1 MKNIKLT
8 LWGILA
14 LITGLWLASDTLLSL
29 PYQFFALRS
38 SLINYTGLVAI
49 GVMSVAMIL
58 AVRPVFFE
66 PYLGGL
72 DKMYRLHKWLG
83 ITGLIFAVTHWLWTQ
98 APKWL
103 SGLGWIERPARH
115 GSPAEQTSA
124 VLQFFQS
131 QRELAGGLGEW
142 AFYGAVVLIV
152 LALVK
157 RFPYRLFFRTHRL
170 LAIVY
175 LLLVFH
181 SFVLMNSNYW
191 TRPIAPLMAILML
204 AGSVAAL
211 AILFRTVGH
220 KRRMVGL
227 IDGITYHKDIHVLEV
242 VIQLKGR
249 WAGHQAGQFAFVTF
263 DKEEG
268 PHPFTITSS
277 WSGDGRMFFVI
288 KELGDYTNTLL
299 ATLKFGDPVTVEG
312 PYGQFNFA
320 SKKTRQIWVGGG
332 IGITPFIARM
342 HSLATLP
349 DGKTIDLFYTTALP
363 DPAAIAK
370 LHKFARE
377 AKVNLHVLVD
387 ATDGFLN
394 VERIGQAVP
403 EWASS
408 DIWFC
413 GPARFGQILR
423 RDFIAKGI
431 HAEDFHQELFD
442 MR

>member
-1 MKNIKLT
+1 
-8 LWGILA
+8 
-14 LITGLWLASDTLLSL
+14 
-29 PYQFFALRS
+29 
-38 SLINYTGLVAI
+38 
-49 GVMSVAMIL
+49 
-58 AVRPVFFE
+58 
-66 PYLGGL
+66 
-72 DKMYRLHKWLG
+72 
-83 ITGLIFAVTHWLWTQ
+83 
-98 APKWL
+98 
-103 SGLGWIERPARH
+103 
-115 GSPAEQTSA
+115 
-124 VLQFFQS
+124 
-131 QRELAGGLGEW
+131 
-142 AFYGAVVLIV
+142 
-152 LALVK
+152 
-157 RFPYRLFFRTHRL
+157 
-170 LAIVY
+170 
-175 LLLVFH
+175 
-181 SFVLMNSNYW
+181 
-191 TRPIAPLMAILML
+191 ML

-211 AILFRTVGH
+211 AIMFRTVGH

-332 IGITPFIARM
+332 IGITPFIARI

-423 RDFIAKGI
+423 RDFIAKGM
-431 HAEDFHQELFD
+431 HTEDFHQELFD